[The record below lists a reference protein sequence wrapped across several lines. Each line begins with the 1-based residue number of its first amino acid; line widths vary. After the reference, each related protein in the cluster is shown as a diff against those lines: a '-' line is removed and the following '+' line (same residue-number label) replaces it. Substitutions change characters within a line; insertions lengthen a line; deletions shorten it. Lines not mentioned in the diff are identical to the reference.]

1 MHNQPTSFFFSLLLL
16 LRISALSAQHQVYV
30 VYLGGH
36 SGLQTP
42 EEIENIH
49 RSYLHSVKSSRE
61 EAAAS
66 IIYSYKNAINGF
78 SAFLTSQQAD
88 ALSEMDGVISVFRS
102 QPSRLHT
109 TRSWDF
115 ISLLEA
121 NWDASMANGEDL
133 LKQAGYSQNVT
144 VGVIDT
150 GIWPE
155 SESFSDTDMG
165 PIPSYWKGSCQSGD
179 QFNSSNCNRKIVG
192 ARYYLKG
199 YEAAYGPVDPKFDFK
214 SPRDMAGHGTH
225 AASIVGGRMVPNAAA
240 IGGIGSGTASG
251 GAPLVRL
258 AVYKVCW
265 AVPGASMAEGNACF
279 DDDLI
284 AAFDDAIADGVQV
297 LSVSM
302 GRSTSVPYERDGIAI
317 GALYAVKRNIVV
329 ACSAGNSGPDQSTI
343 TNVAPWVIT
352 VGASSIDREFSSPVM
367 LGNGVVLVGQSI
379 TPFDEAGTYPLVYA
393 ADVEIPGST
402 TSENNG
408 LCMSGTLSPDLV
420 RGKAVFCRSGATF
433 ETLEVAR
440 AGGAAAVLGNSY
452 EGMGVIG
459 QSFMIPTTTI
469 LSNEIPIV
477 YNYTVSNKAATV
489 TLKPVKTLSGT
500 LAPFMAPFT
509 SRGPSL
515 VDPNILKPDVTA
527 PGLNILAAWS
537 EAASPLN
544 VPADKRVV
552 KYQFLSGTSISCP
565 HVSAVAALLRALH
578 PNWSSAAIRSALI
591 TSSKPSNNEGGSITN
606 AQGNPSTP
614 FESGAGHI
622 QPSLAADPGLVYDAS
637 YGDYLLFLCASS
649 GNRLDPSFHCPDDD
663 DDVPSASHFNYPS
676 LAIDD
681 LEDGRMRV
689 ARVVTNVGPARSTYT
704 VTINQPPGYTVKIAP
719 AVLRFSAVGERQMF
733 NITVTAGG
741 GAVENVYAFGS
752 FVWSDGIHRVR
763 SPIAVTNSD

>member
-1 MHNQPTSFFFSLLLL
+1 MYNHPTSLLFSLFLLLL
-16 LRISALSAQHQVYV
+16 QISALSAQHQVYV
-30 VYLGGH
+30 VYLGEH
-36 SGLQTP
+36 SGLKTL

-49 RSYLHSVKSSRE
+49 HSYLHSVKSSRE

-121 NWDASMANGEDL
+121 NWDASMANGEEL
-133 LKQAGYSQNVT
+133 LKKAGYGQNVT

-150 GIWPE
+150 GIWPD

-165 PIPSYWKGSCQSGD
+165 PIPSYWKGSCQSGA

-199 YEAAYGPVDPKFDFK
+199 YEAAYGPVDPKFDFR

-225 AASIVGGRMVPNAAA
+225 AASIVGGRRVPNAAA

-265 AVPGASMAEGNACF
+265 PVPGASMAEANACF

-302 GRSTSVPYERDGIAI
+302 GRSTSIPYERDGIAI
-317 GALYAVKRNIVV
+317 GALYALKRNIVV
-329 ACSAGNSGPDQSTI
+329 VCSAGNSGPGPSTV

-352 VGASSIDREFSSPVM
+352 VGASSIDRVFSSPVI
-367 LGNGVVLVGQSI
+367 LGNGVALEGQSF

-408 LCMSGTLSPDLV
+408 LCMKGTLSPDLV
-420 RGKAVFCRSGATF
+420 SGKAVFCRNGATF

-440 AGGAAAVLGNSY
+440 AGGAAAVLGNPY

-459 QSFMIPTTTI
+459 RSYMIPSTTI
-469 LSNEIPIV
+469 LSNEIQTV
-477 YNYTVSNKAATV
+477 HNYTGSNKAATV
-489 TLKPVKTLSGT
+489 TLTPIETISGT
-500 LAPFMAPFT
+500 KPAPFMAPFT
-509 SRGPSL
+509 SRGPSR
-515 VDPNILKPDVTA
+515 VEPNILKPDVTA

-552 KYQFLSGTSISCP
+552 KYQFLSGTSMSCP
-565 HVSAVAALLRALH
+565 HVSAAAALLRAVH
-578 PNWSSAAIRSALI
+578 PGWSSAAIRSALI
-591 TSSKPSNNEGGSITN
+591 TTAKPTNNQGRSITN
-606 AQGNPSTP
+606 EQGNPSNP
-614 FESGAGHI
+614 FEYGAGHI

-637 YGDYLLFLCASS
+637 YADYLLFLCASS

-681 LEDGRMRV
+681 LEDGRMKV

-704 VTINQPPGYTVKIAP
+704 VAINEPPGYTVEISP
-719 AVLRFSAVGERQMF
+719 TVLRFSEVGEKQRF

-741 GAVENVYAFGS
+741 GAVEKVYGFGS
-752 FVWSDGIHRVR
+752 FAWSDGIHQVR
-763 SPIAVTNSD
+763 SPIAVTN